1 MRKIESLFITI
12 SLFTVIAV
20 TGGLV
25 WYSVHQP
32 KQQDSYE
39 FVATKYGAFLAAQHA
54 IYTNDFYTA
63 TQLTQNLR
71 DVQYPVVQNT
81 VYISDFLSGHM
92 PQDTKLL
99 KNEKSMPAQM
109 IYDAYLVQ
117 NDEWKELY
125 KRHKNDESA
134 LTAPL
139 RIWSGVANDFY
150 TNTLQFIEKLPT
162 HDSWK
167 AFVRGQI
174 YAEQGNINKAAKNF
188 QAVSPDFMNIN
199 DYLYVMSFFVHHDM
213 PDAAEKLYGD
223 FTSRPGGMFMIN
235 YKSVPDWSVYS
246 GYKNQLAFS
255 LVQNVS
261 HTQIMMYSDLA
272 ILLLRFAQITAPQF
286 AQSNDAIEYYLGNY
300 YWNNTGD
307 YNAHFK
313 NIKSDS
319 PFYLFAL
326 LRNAE
331 KTGDIDRLKNATKK
345 HPLFVPAVNKLVGYN
360 IQHGK
365 KRAAI
370 RVIDR
375 ALKEEKLTDTGRAF
389 FIKSRAQINFAF
401 GDLDAAQKDIRKAS
415 EALLMDPEILS
426 LQAKIWAKQNR
437 ELDNAYEYAMNLV
450 RYNPSDILAWDTLG
464 VVIAQREGLD
474 AALEVLERVGEV
486 SETCSSL
493 FENLGDIYA
502 AKGQLDKAVDSY
514 ARAIELSDDGLTV
527 VPQLERKIRNIK

>member
-25 WYSVHQP
+25 WHSVYQS

-54 IYTNDFYTA
+54 IYTNDFNTA
-63 TQLTQNLR
+63 AQLTQNLR

-92 PQDTKLL
+92 PQDVKLL
-99 KNEKSMPAQM
+99 KNEKSMPAHL

-139 RIWSGVANDFY
+139 RIWSGVANDFH

-167 AFVRGQI
+167 AFIRGQI
-174 YAEQGNINKAAKNF
+174 YAEQGNINKAAENF

-213 PDAAEKLYGD
+213 LDAAEKLYGD

-345 HPLFVPAVNKLVGYN
+345 HPLFVPAVNKLVGHN

-370 RVIDR
+370 RVIER

-401 GDLDAAQKDIRKAS
+401 GDLNAAQKDIRKAS
-415 EALLMDPEILS
+415 EELLMDPEILS

-493 FENLGDIYA
+493 FENLGDIYV
-502 AKGQLDKAVDSY
+502 AKGELDKALDSY

-527 VPQLERKIRNIK
+527 VPQIERKIRNIK